1 MARRAGEATGTADA
15 AAEQVVAN
23 KLRSLKP
30 AAGRMAGDGVA
41 SLENCARRRRHAL
54 SMSWRVMFN
63 PTVVLAARPTKSLT
77 KFRRHLPPFELM

>member
-1 MARRAGEATGTADA
+1 MAGA

-30 AAGRMAGDGVA
+30 AAGGLAGDGVA
-41 SLENCARRRRHAL
+41 TLDNCARRRRHAL
-54 SMSWRVMFN
+54 SMSWRVIFN
-63 PTVVLAARPTKSLT
+63 PTVVRAAQLTKLLT